1 MADSLPRTSHEKG
14 GTFILRFM
22 FKIGGVY
29 LCYLV
34 AIFPLIFFYITGYR
48 ERKAL
53 RGFYKQH
60 ATFFKSRSFIG
71 RSFANYWSF
80 GCTLIDRMSF
90 VQKPDKVSKFIERD
104 EVNYKLE
111 PQSQHG
117 SFILGAH
124 IGDWILCGA
133 GLKRYNLDISIVMN
147 AATTP
152 QFQKIT
158 NNLQSFG
165 VKIISSQN
173 DPLEVLLAIRDC
185 LDQGG
190 NVCMMGDR
198 VDHSKRQVAVD
209 FLGKKAE
216 FPADIF
222 EIAKILKRP
231 IFQFI
236 CVKSGPFPW
245 NRYKISSIC
254 LWDGKEPI
262 TVHDLVSN
270 YVRSLEMC
278 VETHPGQWFN
288 FFDFWKTAHAK

>member
-1 MADSLPRTSHEKG
+1 MSNASAIPSSEKG
-14 GTFILRFM
+14 GTFVLRFI
-22 FKIGGVY
+22 FKLGGVY
-29 LCYLV
+29 LCYIV
-34 AIFPLIFFYITGYR
+34 AIFPLIFFYATGYR

-53 RGFYKQH
+53 RTFYRRRAH
-60 ATFFKSRSFIG
+60 YFKSKVFIG

-90 VQKPDKVSKFIERD
+90 MHKPDKVNRFIQRD
-104 EVNYKLE
+104 EFNYKLE
-111 PQSQHG
+111 PHSQHG

-147 AATTP
+147 AATSP

-158 NNLQSFG
+158 NNLKSFG
-165 VKIISSQN
+165 VKIIPSQN

-198 VDHSKRQVAVD
+198 LDHSKRHVAVN
-209 FLGKKAE
+209 FLGKEAE

-222 EIAKILKRP
+222 EIARILKRP
-231 IFQFI
+231 IFQFLCI
-236 CVKSGPFPW
+236 KSGPFPW
-245 NRYKISSIC
+245 SKYVISSIC

-262 TVHDLVSN
+262 TVQDLIRK
-270 YVRSLEMC
+270 YVQSLEMC
-278 VETHPGQWFN
+278 VETHPSQWFN
-288 FFDFWKTAHAK
+288 FFDFWKTANAN